1 MKPVTLVCVGF
12 LRVLYGRTADEGT
25 LKRSFIFCIPVWYI
39 LPGINRNWFQL
50 LKGQRSFLC
59 CVSFEVDN
67 RDFDDRGSVNFP
79 RFHLSFKGKRLGV
92 FWGVFPKRLI
102 VVIAMEPISRTLS
115 APKAR
120 GVFPQTLHCI
130 VSGSLMR
137 CKKERGITTASTGPT
152 KNPSI
157 KSGERQPQFLFIR
170 SKNWWAN

>member
-1 MKPVTLVCVGF
+1 
-12 LRVLYGRTADEGT
+12 
-25 LKRSFIFCIPVWYI
+25 
-39 LPGINRNWFQL
+39 
-50 LKGQRSFLC
+50 
-59 CVSFEVDN
+59 
-67 RDFDDRGSVNFP
+67 
-79 RFHLSFKGKRLGV
+79 
-92 FWGVFPKRLI
+92 
-102 VVIAMEPISRTLS
+102 MEPVSRTLS

-170 SKNWWAN
+170 SKCTLLALQDCPPSLAYLSSGSPVPRPLPTCSASNGAAVSREREGKKGEGEEREGAASATTPASSRFSPLYR